1 MDPPMRRHLLTV
13 VLAVFCTDPA
23 AALDLPARK
32 PGLWEITMI
41 SEYTQRAQVMQ
52 QCVDAATD
60 ELLQERFTV
69 GELSCPKVDIQRS
82 GSTTIVESSC
92 TVGDTAKATHAVFE
106 GDFDSAYA
114 VTVTRSGGSLSMQG
128 AYRRTMTQQ
137 AKWLGACI
145 ASQKP
150 GDADWVRD

>member
-1 MDPPMRRHLLTV
+1 MESPMRRHLLAV

-32 PGLWEITMI
+32 SGLWEITVI

-69 GELSCPKVDIQRS
+69 GELSCPKVDVGRS
-82 GSTTIVESSC
+82 GSTIVVDSSC
-92 TVGDTAKATHAVFE
+92 TMGDRAKAIHAVFD
-106 GDFDSAYA
+106 GDFDSAYT
-114 VTVTRSGGSLSMQG
+114 VTVTRSGASLSMLG
-128 AYRRTMTQQ
+128 AYMRTMTQQ
-137 AKWLGACI
+137 AKWLGPCI
-145 ASQKP
+145 ASQRP
-150 GDADWVRD
+150 GDANWVRD